1 VLMPWLDPSDLTQA
15 RVALPWIA
23 SLLVALAAVK
33 GLAHLGQAVLIDG
46 TSERVAHDL
55 RVRLYDHLMRLPLE
69 RHRHLALGDMMAR
82 LLSDIQRVRDA
93 SIGAYLMLLREALS
107 AVALVG
113 VAVWMAP
120 RLALAAALAIPV
132 VGLVVSFLY
141 QAVKRAAGRG
151 QEHVG
156 QAVSRAAQGLVAI
169 REVKSCGAEEREVE
183 AFAEQSRLSMRWV
196 VRQIT
201 IRALSPM
208 FNEVLASLALGAT
221 LVYAGSSIAQGALAP
236 ERFISFFVA
245 VVLMYRPIKAMSVAF
260 QLAASGGASM
270 DRVSSLLSH
279 PTERRARGEGL
290 SPLKERFELQGIGFA
305 YQDGR
310 PEHRSV
316 YRTEPGASPEQ
327 APARSEEGAYRA
339 ICDRRAT
346 PPETLRGVHGDAECK
361 RFGARALDGV
371 DLCLERGR
379 VKALAGPSG
388 AGKTTLANVVSGL
401 DRSDSGRL
409 IWDGEDITS
418 LPLAELR
425 RQVALVPQQPLLLD
439 GSVADNLRYGA
450 PHATVEDLR
459 SALDATGML
468 ERVDRLERGL
478 GTMIGPEGVL
488 LSAGEAQRLAVARAL
503 LRRVKLLVLD
513 EPSSALDP
521 QNEAQLVQ
529 TLRRAGREQA
539 VLLIA
544 HSTALLSV
552 ADEVITMDAGGV
564 VSVDC
569 RDRPTR

>member
-1 VLMPWLDPSDLTQA
+1 MRFFNLLWQYKKSLVAGMGCMSVLAAANGLYAYLTGPMMQLVLTGGREGGHYLLVLMPWLDPADLTQA

-33 GLAHLGQAVLIDG
+33 GVAHLGQAVLIDG

-169 REVKSCGAEEREVE
+169 REVKSCGAEEREVA

-196 VRQIT
+196 VRQIA
-201 IRALSPM
+201 IRALSPL

-260 QLAASGGASM
+260 QLAASGVASM

-290 SPLKERFELQGIGFA
+290 SPLRERFELQGIGFA

-310 PEHRSV
+310 P
-316 YRTEPGASPEQ
+316 
-327 APARSEEGAYRA
+327 
-339 ICDRRAT
+339 
-346 PPETLRGVHGDAECK
+346 
-361 RFGARALDGV
+361 ALKEV
-371 DLCLERGR
+371 DLLLEVGR

-401 DRSDSGRL
+401 DRSASGRL

-450 PHATVEDLR
+450 PNATVEDLR
-459 SALDATGML
+459 SALDAAGML

-513 EPSSALDP
+513 EPSSALDR
-521 QNEAQLVQ
+521 QNEAMLVQ
-529 TLRRAGREQA
+529 TLRRAGRNQA
-539 VLLIA
+539 VLVVA

-569 RDRPTR
+569 RDQPTR